1 MDKYIIRRGTTPT
14 HTFTLPVKSEDV
26 EAIYVTYAQ
35 FETAVVELSG
45 DDVSLTDVDT
55 DAGSD
60 SGSVAS
66 ITLSQTDTLLF
77 NSGASAQ
84 VQVRFRSNDG
94 TAFASQKI
102 KIIIEDVVKDGVI

>member
-1 MDKYIIRRGTTPT
+1 MDKYIIKRGTTPT
-14 HTFTLPVKSEDV
+14 HTFTLPVKSKDV

-45 DDVSLTDVDT
+45 DDVSLTDVK
-55 DAGSD
+55 DAESD

-77 NSGASAQ
+77 NGGASAE
-84 VQVRFRSNDG
+84 VQVRFKSNDG

>member
-1 MDKYIIRRGTTPT
+1 MDKYKIRRGTTPT

-45 DDVSLTDVDT
+45 DDVSLTDVK
-55 DAGSD
+55 DAESD

-77 NSGASAQ
+77 NGGASAE
-84 VQVRFRSNDG
+84 VQVRFKSNDG

>member
-45 DDVSLTDVDT
+45 DDVSLTDVK
-55 DAGSD
+55 DAESD

-77 NSGASAQ
+77 NGGASAE
-84 VQVRFRSNDG
+84 VQVRFKSNDG

-102 KIIIEDVVKDGVI
+102 KIIIEDVIKDGAI

>member
-45 DDVSLTDVDT
+45 DDVSLTDVK
-55 DAGSD
+55 DAESD

-77 NSGASAQ
+77 NGGASAQ
-84 VQVRFRSNDG
+84 VQVRFKSNDG

-102 KIIIEDVVKDGVI
+102 KIIIEDVIKDGAI

>member
-45 DDVSLTDVDT
+45 DDVSLTDVK
-55 DAGSD
+55 DAESD

-77 NSGASAQ
+77 NGGASAE
-84 VQVRFRSNDG
+84 VQVRFKSNDG